1 MDLNALPSPMRKA
14 RVLLVD
20 DHPLFREGLAYLI
33 NGQPDM
39 QVCGTASN
47 IADGLALVRANPAQI
62 LVLDITLKGPSGL
75 ELIKEIEA
83 QNINVSILVLSGH
96 EESLYA
102 ERTLRAG
109 ARGYISKDEPP
120 EKVISAIRQ
129 VLNGQTYLSPQMT
142 AKILR
147 TFSNG
152 PAHIAGVAALTD
164 RELEVFEQI
173 GRGRTTREIGARL
186 HLGASTVE
194 TYRARIKTKLNLEN
208 ATQLSH
214 EAVRWVQAH
223 QEPSVA

>member
-1 MDLNALPSPMRKA
+1 
-14 RVLLVD
+14 VLLVE
-20 DHPLFREGLAYLI
+20 DHPVFREGLSFLI
-33 NGQPDM
+33 NSQPDM

-47 IADGLALVRANPAQI
+47 IADGLVLVRSVPAQI
-62 LVLDITLKGPSGL
+62 LVMDITLKGPNGL
-75 ELIKEIEA
+75 ELIKEIGA
-83 QNINVSILVLSGH
+83 QGLPISILVLSGH

-129 VLNGQTYLSPQMT
+129 VLLGQTYLSPQMT

-147 TFSNG
+147 TFSAG
-152 PAHIAGVAALTD
+152 PGHIAGIAGLTD

-194 TYRARIKTKLNLEN
+194 TYRARIKSKLNLEN
-208 ATQLSH
+208 ATQLSR
-214 EAVRWVQAH
+214 EAVRWVH
-223 QEPSVA
+223 SVQESVA